1 VDKYKDVL
9 GKIRS
14 VLSDNPRGLTI
25 SEISNTLGINR
36 NSVAKYTDVL
46 LTLEHIEM
54 KRIGPAKMYY
64 LSDRIPISA
73 MLNFSKDSIIVF
85 NEMCNVVQIND
96 SALRLMKVKRE
107 DVIGQDFAITN
118 PMHNNTHSM
127 IKRNIEESLD
137 GTEAS
142 FEYSLKIDEEEKYFH
157 MKFIP
162 TSLDIGSSGSTLI
175 MEDITVKKQ
184 AEKRI
189 RESDDQFRLLF
200 NALDV
205 GVAIIGPEGTPYK
218 INPKLEQIFYMKY
231 DSDKS
236 QLIKS
241 RNFERIQFDGSS
253 MPPEE
258 MAGPRARDSR
268 KRVNN
273 VFMGLKWDDGGNTW
287 LNVSAEP
294 VISENGEVDKI
305 IVFYED
311 ITEKVS
317 GMQSLKRA
325 Y

>member
-1 VDKYKDVL
+1 
-9 GKIRS
+9 
-14 VLSDNPRGLTI
+14 
-25 SEISNTLGINR
+25 
-36 NSVAKYTDVL
+36 
-46 LTLEHIEM
+46 
-54 KRIGPAKMYY
+54 
-64 LSDRIPISA
+64 
-73 MLNFSKDSIIVF
+73 
-85 NEMCNVVQIND
+85 
-96 SALRLMKVKRE
+96 
-107 DVIGQDFAITN
+107 
-118 PMHNNTHSM
+118 
-127 IKRNIEESLD
+127 
-137 GTEAS
+137 
-142 FEYSLKIDEEEKYFH
+142 

-189 RESDDQFRLLF
+189 RESDDQFRILF

-205 GVAIIGPEGTPYK
+205 GVAMIGQKGTPYK
-218 INPKLEQIFYMKY
+218 INPNLEQIFYMKY

-241 RNFERIQFDGSS
+241 RSFERIQFDGSS

-273 VFMGLKWDDGGNTW
+273 VFMGLKWEDGGNTW

-294 VISENGEVDKI
+294 VISEDGEVDKI

-317 GMQSLKRA
+317 GVQMLKRG